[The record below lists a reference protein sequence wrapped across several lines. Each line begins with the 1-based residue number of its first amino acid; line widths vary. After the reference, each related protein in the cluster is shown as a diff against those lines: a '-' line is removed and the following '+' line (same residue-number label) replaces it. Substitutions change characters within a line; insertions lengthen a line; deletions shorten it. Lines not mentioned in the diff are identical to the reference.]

1 MIIDNYSSTVRVCK
15 IFGNSFEN
23 FFDDVEVQK
32 LIDGEWKVQRRFNSI
47 SSDYAYTNA
56 REYALELASKSAMA
70 F

>member
-23 FFDDVEVQK
+23 FFDDVHVEK
-32 LIDGEWKVQRRFNSI
+32 LIDGQWVVQRKFNSI

-56 REYALELASKSAMA
+56 REYALELTTKGN
-70 F
+70 